1 MKEIKINSRNA
12 TFQKIV
18 VLKTNRNKRYKY
30 KEFFVEGVR
39 NINEAIKNHW
49 QISSFIYSDKSKL
62 SDWAKN
68 KIASIKIDL
77 SKTPLYMIS
86 QFFNLYSLKNN
97 ITLQIQSF

>member
-39 NINEAIKNHW
+39 C
-49 QISSFIYSDKSKL
+49 
-62 SDWAKN
+62 
-68 KIASIKIDL
+68 
-77 SKTPLYMIS
+77 
-86 QFFNLYSLKNN
+86 
-97 ITLQIQSF
+97 